1 MTNYGPSSS
10 LYLPCNTQID
20 VLATEQALLAIL
32 GPTEAHWL
40 HSQGIKLFRVDLSG
54 IVDNERRIDKYLKV
68 RK

>member
-1 MTNYGPSSS
+1 MTNYGPSSP
-10 LYLPCNTQID
+10 LYLPRCTQTD

-40 HSQGIKLFRVDLSG
+40 HSQGAKVFRVDLSG
-54 IVDNERRIDKYLKV
+54 IVDNERRVDKYLKV